1 MRRPKDSGSARITH
15 SIAGA
20 AEACIGA
27 LTCHWLAASATIS
40 RATYRPFF
48 SLF

>member
-1 MRRPKDSGSARITH
+1 LVSGSARITH
-15 SIAGA
+15 SMAGA
-20 AEACIGA
+20 AEACIGLS